1 MQNEIEE
8 FAKLSDQLKKLDEK
22 KIRLEEQYKNKKDT
36 LTELLREIK
45 AEGYDPMKLKE
56 IIQEKEAL
64 IKSQVATFSEEMN
77 KVSAMIASIEV

>member
-1 MQNEIEE
+1 
-8 FAKLSDQLKKLDEK
+8 
-22 KIRLEEQYKNKKDT
+22 
-36 LTELLREIK
+36 
-45 AEGYDPMKLKE
+45 MKLKE

>member
-8 FAKLSDQLKKLDEK
+8 FARLSDQLKKLDEK

-77 KVSAMIASIEV
+77 KVSATIASIEV

>member
-36 LTELLREIK
+36 LTEFLREIK